1 MMSLNEW
8 KELVKIS
15 FIILATMLIVAYI
28 IALIVARMKNKA
40 QKETRKQITHREVKI
55 DLCDYLMANMK
66 QEYLGQKKVIFNE
79 LMKM

>member
-8 KELVKIS
+8 KELAKIS
-15 FIILATMLIVAYI
+15 FIVLVVMLIVAYI
-28 IALIVARMKNKA
+28 IASVVARMKNKA
-40 QKETRKQITHREVKI
+40 QKRARKQITHRAVKI

>member
-8 KELVKIS
+8 KELAKIS
-15 FIILATMLIVAYI
+15 FIVLVAMLMVAYI
-28 IALIVARMKNKA
+28 IASVVTRIKNKA
-40 QKETRKQITHREVKI
+40 QKRARKQITHRVAKI

>member
-1 MMSLNEW
+1 MMTLQEW
-8 KELVKIS
+8 KNLAMICFIVFAVIIVGLY
-15 FIILATMLIVAYI
+15 IILE
-28 IALIVARMKNKA
+28 IAARIKNKT
-40 QKETRKQITHREVKI
+40 QKRIRKQITHRAVKI